1 MGSDRR
7 TDDRD
12 LQRDGA
18 ALKARTG
25 EAALLAAL
33 LVMAGVIAT
42 RARGDATAPP
52 LVWTSKSRF
61 RLLLDVDP
69 RGVRRSHSVAAVDV
83 DFAAELAARGAS
95 GAVDESTID
104 VVAYDRAG
112 RPRPYDPSRA
122 PDERALI
129 PWRLDR
135 FYPLDRVTLSFVVPD
150 AEATRFAVYFDTA
163 PHARPPRYPGLV
175 GDGDLFTLGWGRRE
189 IAANALD
196 TFVDLDGDGDL
207 DLVKGGTEPFLYVYE
222 NRGQGR
228 FVDRGRLTSA
238 GSVLTFPRDDANRS
252 WVSVEFADWDGDGDP
267 DLFASFRAGPYIN
280 RVLRYENVTTKG
292 GPLTFA
298 DRGPIATVTGV
309 PLTGRVLFVDW
320 DGDGRLDVLTDADD
334 TVTFHRNVGTSAAV
348 ADMALADGVWVEAN
362 GTPIRFGDA
371 RLDAADIDGDGDLD
385 LFTGTEDGRVYLF
398 RNVGTRTAP
407 VLEGGRIL
415 AFYDYMDA
423 KSGVKVAD
431 FDGDGLL
438 DFVVGRYWERS
449 PHGDEPRVFGRLYR
463 NVGTRTDPRFEV
475 RDAASGA
482 PYTEQFQPADAM
494 RQNGV
499 RAVDWDDDGRVDL
512 LAGDSD
518 GFVWFFRNTTGA
530 LAPVFAPGVRLT
542 AGGRPL
548 RVYGEE
554 PDARAA
560 GYARVDVTDW
570 NEDGRKDLVVADGRG
585 WLWLFLN
592 RGTSAAPV
600 LAAGR
605 RISANGRPIDGTSR
619 ASVLV
624 RDWDGDGRK
633 DVIFAMV
640 GEGPSATYDWPPLRN
655 ADRTLDRGFLYYRN
669 FGTNAA
675 PELGAPK
682 WIKAGPDATEIDL
695 VRPNLGDFVDW
706 DGDGKKDFIACEFEL
721 DCRLFRNTAAAG
733 ARPRFDSSAEGIVI
747 LKSWTGQMI
756 SGVDARDWN
765 GDGDVDLLT
774 GQGHGGSGMR
784 FFERDYVED
793 LRRGT
798 LPVVRIDRAAD
809 PVTRP

>member
-1 MGSDRR
+1 VR
-7 TDDRD
+7 TR
-12 LQRDGA
+12 A
-18 ALKARTG
+18 FAIA
-25 EAALLAAL
+25 LAAAAA
-33 LVMAGVIAT
+33 VTAGGAVK
-42 RARGDATAPP
+42 RVHGDAGQP
-52 LVWTSKSRF
+52 LAWASKSRY

-69 RGVRRSHSVAAVDV
+69 RGVRRSHSAAAVDL

-95 GAVDESTID
+95 GTVDESTID
-104 VVAYDRAG
+104 VVAYDGEG
-112 RPRPYDPSRA
+112 RPRPYDPSRPA
-122 PDERALI
+122 DERVLV

-135 FYPLDRVTLSFVVPD
+135 FYPGERVKLSFVVPD
-150 AEATRFAVYFDTA
+150 ERATRFAVYFDTEDR
-163 PHARPPRYPGLV
+163 ARPPRYPGLV
-175 GDGDLFTLGWGRRE
+175 GDGDLFTVGWGRRE
-189 IAANALD
+189 IAANASD

-228 FVDRGRLTSA
+228 FVDRGRLTS
-238 GSVLTFPRDDANRS
+238 GGEVLTFPRDDANRS

-267 DLFASFRAGPYIN
+267 DLFASFRAGPYEN
-280 RVLRYENVTTKG
+280 RVVRYENVTVKG

-298 DRGPIATVTGV
+298 DRGPIVSVSGV
-309 PLTGRVLFVDW
+309 PLTGRVSFVDW

-334 TVTFHRNVGTSAAV
+334 TVTLHRRVGTNDTV
-348 ADMALADGVWVEAN
+348 ANMALADGVWVEAN

-385 LFTGTEDGRVYLF
+385 LFAGTEDGRVYFF

-415 AFYDYMDA
+415 AYYDYMDA
-423 KSGVKVAD
+423 KAGVKVAD

-449 PHGDEPRVFGRLYR
+449 PHGDEPRVSGRLYR
-463 NVGTRTDPRFEV
+463 NVGTRTEPRFEV
-475 RDAASGA
+475 RDAAGGA
-482 PYTEQFQPADAM
+482 PYTERFQPADAM

-499 RAVDWDDDGRVDL
+499 RAVDWDNDGRVDL

-518 GFVWFFRNTTGA
+518 GFVWLFRNTTGP
-530 LAPVFAPGVRLT
+530 LTPVFAPGVRLL

-554 PDARAA
+554 RDARAA

-600 LAAGR
+600 LDGGR
-605 RISANGRPIDGTSR
+605 RIRANGHPIDGTSR

-624 RDWDGDGRK
+624 RDWDGDGKK

-655 ADRTLDRGFLYYRN
+655 ADRKRDRGFLFYKN

-682 WIKAGPDATEIDL
+682 WIKSGPDATEIDL
-695 VRPNLGDFVDW
+695 LRPNLGDFVDW
-706 DGDGKKDFIACEFEL
+706 DGDGKKDFIGCEFEL
-721 DCRLFRNTAAAG
+721 DCRLFRNTSGG
-733 ARPRFDSSAEGIVI
+733 AQGKRPRFDSSAEGVVI

-756 SGVDARDWN
+756 SGVDVRDWD
-765 GDGDVDLLT
+765 GDGDMDLLT
-774 GQGHGGSGMR
+774 GMGHGGAALR

-793 LRRGT
+793 LRRDT
-798 LPVVRIDRAAD
+798 LPRVTIDRAAD
-809 PVTRP
+809 PVTGP

>member
-1 MGSDRR
+1 M
-7 TDDRD
+7 
-12 LQRDGA
+12 
-18 ALKARTG
+18 K
-25 EAALLAAL
+25 
-33 LVMAGVIAT
+33 T
-42 RARGDATAPP
+42 RARGVALAMAMVGAAGLAATRGQTEGAGTP
-52 LVWTSKSRF
+52 LAWASKSRY

-95 GAVDESTID
+95 GPVDDSTID
-104 VVAYDRAG
+104 VVAYDGAG

-122 PDERALI
+122 PDERVLI

-135 FYPLDRVTLSFVVPD
+135 YYPGQRVTLSFVVPD
-150 AEATRFAVYFDTA
+150 ERATRFAVYFDTA
-163 PHARPPRYPGLV
+163 ERARAPRYPGLV
-175 GDGDLFTLGWGRRE
+175 GDGDLFTVGWGRRE
-189 IAANALD
+189 IAANASD

-222 NRGQGR
+222 NRGQSL

-238 GSVLTFPRDDANRS
+238 GEVLTFPRDAANRS
-252 WVSVEFADWDGDGDP
+252 WVSVEFADSDGDGDP
-267 DLFASFRAGPYIN
+267 DLFASFRAGPYEN
-280 RVLRYENVTTKG
+280 RVVRYQNVTAKG

-298 DRGPIATVTGV
+298 DRGPVATVSGV
-309 PLTGRVLFVDW
+309 PLTGRVSFVDW
-320 DGDGRLDVLTDADD
+320 DGDGHLDVLTDTDD
-334 TVTFHRNVGTSAAV
+334 TVTLHRRAGTSAAV

-362 GTPIRFGDA
+362 GTPIRLGNP

-385 LFTGTEDGRVYLF
+385 LFAGTEDGRLYLF

-407 VLEGGRIL
+407 VLEGGRLL
-415 AFYDYMDA
+415 AYHDYMDA
-423 KSGVKVAD
+423 KAGVKVAD

-449 PHGDEPRVFGRLYR
+449 RYGDEPRVYGRLYR
-463 NVGTRTDPRFEV
+463 NVGTRTEPRFEA
-475 RDAASGA
+475 RDASGGA
-482 PYTEQFQPADAM
+482 PYTERFQPADAM

-499 RAVDWDDDGRVDL
+499 RAVDWDEDGRVDL
-512 LAGDSD
+512 VAGDSD
-518 GFVWFFRNTTGA
+518 GFVWLFRNTTGA
-530 LAPVFAPGVRLT
+530 LAPVFAAGVRLLA
-542 AGGRPL
+542 AGRAL

-570 NEDGRKDLVVADGRG
+570 NEDGRKDLLVADGRG

-592 RGTSAAPV
+592 RGTKAAP
-600 LAAGR
+600 LLGAGQR
-605 RISANGRPIDGTSR
+605 VRANGRPIDGTSR

-655 ADRTLDRGFLYYRN
+655 ADRKGDRGFLYYRN

-682 WIKAGPDATEIDL
+682 WIKAGPDATEIDIL
-695 VRPNLGDFVDW
+695 RPNLGDFVDW
-706 DGDGKKDFIACEFEL
+706 DGDGKKDFIGCEFEL
-721 DCRLFRNTAAAG
+721 DCRLFRNTSSGAAG
-733 ARPRFDSSAEGIVI
+733 QRARFDSSAEGTVI

-774 GQGHGGSGMR
+774 GMGHGGAGLR

-793 LRRGT
+793 VLRGT

-809 PVTRP
+809 SVTAAP